1 MRAIL
6 FGTICLSLSAAAIA
20 CGPPRA
26 LVSSYRDLLAAGKT
40 DDATHFV
47 NGLRQGGQS
56 ELDLLFQV
64 RDLITKDLTEA
75 GENETLREQLM
86 AEYHAASALIEAVG
100 GARYCTVSRLF
111 WHTDL
116 DRAKQVSRETGK
128 PILSLR
134 MLGRLT
140 DELSCANSRFFRTTL
155 YSNAAISQL
164 LRDKFVLHWESVRP
178 VPVITIDFGDGR
190 KLVRTI
196 TGNSA
201 HYVLDAEGRPVDCL
215 PGLYSPRAFT
225 EWLEEIEPV
234 ARGIMADE
242 SSRAS
247 SLVAYHRTRL
257 DLLDLRWR
265 SDLARL
271 ADGSTEQ
278 PQVAAVA
285 PRNAT
290 NDAERAAVIAAP
302 KRAVEFKA
310 IRNVAVLANAAPVG
324 ETDDPT
330 WQRLADLY
338 RESVSLDVVS
348 RNVIAGENPTAQDA
362 MRLAFTKSKTENPI
376 LKAMFNRLEAD
387 IALDTVRNEYQLHR
401 RIHEWFAAEDGTADV
416 TPLNERVYAEL
427 FLTPRSDP
435 WLGLVDQDV
444 YTAITDAGV
453 VGEPGTRG
461 EPGT

>member
-6 FGTICLSLSAAAIA
+6 FGTIWLALSAAAVA

-26 LVSSYRDLLAAGKT
+26 LVGSYQSLLAAGKT
-40 DDATHFV
+40 AEAADFV
-47 NGLRQGGQS
+47 NGLRQGGQA
-56 ELDLLFQV
+56 ELDSLFVV
-64 RDLITKDLTEA
+64 RDLIVKDLTET
-75 GENETLREQLM
+75 GVDEPRREQLLK
-86 AEYHAASALIEAVG
+86 EYHSADALIEAVG

-116 DRAKQVSRETGK
+116 DRAKEVSRETGK

-134 MLGRLT
+134 MLGKLT
-140 DELSCANSRFFRTTL
+140 DELSCANSRFFRATL

-164 LRDKFVLHWESVRP
+164 LREKFVLHWESVRP

-201 HYVLDAEGRPVDCL
+201 HYVLDAQGRPVDCL
-215 PGLYSPRAFT
+215 PGLYSPQAFT
-225 EWLEEIEPV
+225 EWLERVEPV
-234 ARGIMADE
+234 ARGMMADE

-247 SLVAYHRTRL
+247 SLVAYHRSRL
-257 DLLDLRWR
+257 EELDLRWR

-271 ADGSTEQ
+271 AEGPTEP
-278 PQVAAVA
+278 PQAAAA
-285 PRNAT
+285 PQKAT
-290 NDAERAAVIAAP
+290 NEAERAAAIAVP

-310 IRNVAVLANAAPVG
+310 IRNVAVLTNAAPVG
-324 ETDDPT
+324 ETDEAT
-330 WQRLADLY
+330 WKRIADIY
-338 RESVSLDVVS
+338 RPEVVLDDAS
-348 RNVIAGENPTAQDA
+348 RQIIAQENPTAENA
-362 MRLAFTKSKTENPI
+362 MRVALTKSRVENRM
-376 LKAMFNRLEAD
+376 LVALLNRLETD

-401 RIHEWFAAEDGTADV
+401 RIHEWFVAGGETNDV
-416 TPLNERVYAEL
+416 NPLNERVYAEL

-435 WLGLVDQDV
+435 WLGLVERDV

-453 VGEPGTRG
+453 VGEPARPG